1 MILSEKRQNQ
11 LDKISEAIFCIIIGT
26 ITGLITYWLFLFFK
40 IDIFG
45 WNLGLVVSPLVAGY
59 SETYF
64 AIKYMGETTGAD
76 SAFILFAV
84 TVIYGFILT
93 NPTLGINVIT
103 IGTVFIILQSAI
115 PTVINYFII
124 ILSLSIISYL
134 SGIFKKIT
142 DFLYKNGIMKL
153 IFKKDRYVNKNIEN
167 ATNFDKNLKVDINDL
182 DVLLLSTTHI
192 EEHEIMEYT
201 GVYEGRV
208 IYKAKNP
215 MGFEKDTE
223 KLLKDLINV
232 KNQAILKLA
241 KNVKKDNCDGILDL
255 TLRYEILD
263 GRGTMC
269 IATAHGTGVKY
280 K

>member
-1 MILSEKRQNQ
+1 MSNFLKKNWKILVVI
-11 LDKISEAIFCIIIGT
+11 LLVVAAFI
-26 ITGLITYWLFLFFK
+26 GLI
-40 IDIFG
+40 
-45 WNLGLVVSPLVAGY
+45 
-59 SETYF
+59 
-64 AIKYMGETTGAD
+64 
-76 SAFILFAV
+76 
-84 TVIYGFILT
+84 
-93 NPTLGINVIT
+93 
-103 IGTVFIILQSAI
+103 
-115 PTVINYFII
+115 
-124 ILSLSIISYL
+124 
-134 SGIFKKIT
+134 
-142 DFLYKNGIMKL
+142 
-153 IFKKDRYVNKNIEN
+153 
-167 ATNFDKNLKVDINDL
+167 
-182 DVLLLSTTHI
+182 
-192 EEHEIMEYT
+192 
-201 GVYEGRV
+201 

>member
-1 MILSEKRQNQ
+1 MILSKKNQ
-11 LDKISEAIFCIIIGT
+11 AHLDKISEATFCIIIGT
-26 ITGLITYWLFLFFK
+26 ILGLLTYWLFLFLN
-40 IDIFG
+40 ISIFG

-59 SETYF
+59 SETHF

-93 NPTLGINVIT
+93 NPTLGVNVIT
-103 IGTVFIILQSAI
+103 IGAVFIILQSAI

-124 ILSLSIISYL
+124 ILSLSIISYM
-134 SGIFKKIT
+134 SGIFKKFT
-142 DFLYKNGIMKL
+142 DFLYKNGIMKIL
-153 IFKKDRYVNKNIEN
+153 FKKDEYVNKNIEN
-167 ATNFDKNLKVDINDL
+167 ATNFDKALTVDINDL
-182 DVLLLSTTHI
+182 DILILSTTHI
-192 EEHEIMEYT
+192 EEYEIIEYT

-215 MGFEKDTE
+215 MGFEKNTDR
-223 KLLKDLINV
+223 LLKDLINV
-232 KNQAILKLA
+232 KNQAILKLTES
-241 KNVKKDNCDGILDL
+241 VKKDDCDGILDL

-269 IATAHGTGVKY
+269 IATAHGTGIKY